1 MKYECPLGTVKKAN
15 GVDKLKD
22 SEDKHL
28 MAKIITMAL
37 KIKSNENLDSKQG
50 IIPLHSSKQQVLL
63 EPSGLRIIN
72 AQELRVRSSQWF

>member
-1 MKYECPLGTVKKAN
+1 MNDECPLGTVKKAN